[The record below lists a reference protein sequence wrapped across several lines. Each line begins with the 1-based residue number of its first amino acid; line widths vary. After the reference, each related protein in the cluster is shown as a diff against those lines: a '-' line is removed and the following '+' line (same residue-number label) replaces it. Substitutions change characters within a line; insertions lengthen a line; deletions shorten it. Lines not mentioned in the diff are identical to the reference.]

1 MGCCKSTF
9 LYKLELEPAKKNT
22 GAEAGQ
28 KRTGSATLVNTITL
42 LFCFSALLSHQ
53 MEQLFKLQTSL
64 RQEREEAALL
74 LQQVMQLE
82 QSCKRNS
89 FKSNNFLVVS
99 HWYGI
104 IFRTDLLGS
113 EVLVLNMAFD
123 TIPVIIRRLRIIV
136 KNPKRRTPPE
146 LYGTG
151 TGTYSAD
158 GSIFRKIWH

>member
-1 MGCCKSTF
+1 
-9 LYKLELEPAKKNT
+9 
-22 GAEAGQ
+22 
-28 KRTGSATLVNTITL
+28 
-42 LFCFSALLSHQ
+42 

-64 RQEREEAALL
+64 RQEREEAAIL

-113 EVLVLNMAFD
+113 EVLVLNMAF
-123 TIPVIIRRLRIIV
+123 
-136 KNPKRRTPPE
+136 
-146 LYGTG
+146 
-151 TGTYSAD
+151 
-158 GSIFRKIWH
+158 F